1 MAPAADPRRRRR
13 VPRCCGSAVLLA
25 VVAACGTGPGI
36 TPIHT
41 AFNRG
46 VYHHSRGELDAAIAA
61 YREALADDPDDVR
74 SRFNLAAAHDEQ
86 GQVLRDAGD
95 ADAARA
101 AFAIAEREY
110 QRVLAREPRN
120 VRAEVNL
127 AALEHERG
135 ETAAAQS
142 RLLAAIAAH
151 DELALPRTALALRLL
166 ANGEADAAR
175 QHLEAA
181 LQREPTD
188 LGANLLLG
196 RLHAEQGRLD
206 AARQVLQAAL
216 RSEPHDPGALLALAR
231 VEMDAGRAGE
241 AITRIDQVLLQDGG
255 NLDAHLLAA
264 DVHERQGAL
273 EDAVFHCWRARDLD
287 RRRPP
292 RRDYHA
298 QLRGLY
304 TRLLAEAPP
313 TTSR

>member
-1 MAPAADPRRRRR
+1 VPPGAEARLGLAA
-13 VPRCCGSAVLLA
+13 LLA
-25 VVAACGTGPGI
+25 GVAACGSGPGV

-46 VYHHSRGELDAAIAA
+46 VYHHSHGELDAAIAA

-74 SRFNLAAAHDEQ
+74 ARFNLAAAHDEQ
-86 GQVLRDAGD
+86 GQERRLEGD
-95 ADAARA
+95 ETAARA

-110 QRVLAREPRN
+110 RRVLEHQPGN

-135 ETAAAQS
+135 ERDAARS
-142 RLLAAIAAH
+142 RLQAAIDAN

-166 ANGEADAAR
+166 ESGDVEAAR
-175 QHLEAA
+175 QLLDAA

-196 RLHAEQGRLD
+196 RLHAGQGRID
-206 AARQVLQAAL
+206 EAREAYRAAL
-216 RSEPHDPGALLALAR
+216 RGEPHDPGALLGLAR
-231 VEMDAGRAGE
+231 AEAAGGRANE
-241 AITRIDQVLLQDGG
+241 AMVLVEQVLLQDGA

-264 DVHERQGAL
+264 DLHERNGAL

-287 RRRPP
+287 RGKPP
-292 RRDYHA
+292 RADHEAR
-298 QLRGLY
+298 LRELY
-304 TRLLAEAPP
+304 GRLLAAPP
-313 TTSR
+313 R